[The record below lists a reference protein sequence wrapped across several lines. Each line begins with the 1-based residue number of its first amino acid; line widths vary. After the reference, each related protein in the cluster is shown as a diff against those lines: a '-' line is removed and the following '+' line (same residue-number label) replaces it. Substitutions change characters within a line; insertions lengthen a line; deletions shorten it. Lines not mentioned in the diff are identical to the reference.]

1 MSDSL
6 RHTRIVALNWRPHF
20 WQSKKKVQGE
30 REFLRELLASI
41 YAKISEY
48 SKSKKRR
55 RKLRRKDDA
64 GLGVRRMTQ
73 GKRKR
78 KEDILN
84 RGLYQE
90 SPHFLVGTPLV
101 VTVAATQGPGR
112 DVAGRDTGKGGR
124 GHAVN
129 VIIECLPK
137 GCETVES
144 FLLNND
150 NNMPNAFCVSGI
162 QHHEMLQ
169 PTFKNHP
176 IQCVLFPFYR

>member
-6 RHTRIVALNWRPHF
+6 LHTRIVALNWRPHF

-129 VIIECLPK
+129 IIIECLPK
-137 GCETVES
+137 GCETVE
-144 FLLNND
+144 F
-150 NNMPNAFCVSGI
+150 FV
-162 QHHEMLQ
+162 E
-169 PTFKNHP
+169 
-176 IQCVLFPFYR
+176 